1 MKSVHSQKEL
11 PPSKIKISSQTPQ
24 HTTHLTLTHR
34 TLTLPSFTMQARCSA
49 HWNNQTLTD
58 QKKKKT
64 QTVDIR
70 FKNEASKTF
79 FPLLLCVLP
88 SRPADPHSP
97 NKNMHTHTKMRETRS
112 RSSTNVDPQKMLT
125 LFPPSTKLKRRAKR
139 EPEASRL
146 QPLTPT

>member
-1 MKSVHSQKEL
+1 MKSVHNQKEL

-24 HTTHLTLTHR
+24 HTQR
-34 TLTLPSFTMQARCSA
+34 TSRSRIAHSRSLVHNASA
-49 HWNNQTLTD
+49 LFCALEQPNADRPN
-58 QKKKKT
+58 KT

-79 FPLLLCVLP
+79 FPLLLYVLP

-97 NKNMHTHTKMRETRS
+97 NKNNSKQHKNEGDAQPIVDKRGSTK
-112 RSSTNVDPQKMLT
+112 NVDA
-125 LFPPSTKLKRRAKR
+125 FPPSTKLKRRAKR